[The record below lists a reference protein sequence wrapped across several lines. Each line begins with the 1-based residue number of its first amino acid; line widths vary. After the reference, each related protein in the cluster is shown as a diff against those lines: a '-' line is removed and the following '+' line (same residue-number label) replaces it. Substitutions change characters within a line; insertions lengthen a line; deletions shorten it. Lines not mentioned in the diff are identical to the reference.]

1 MKDRKR
7 TDNTAQIWVRT
18 DPGLKREAETIL
30 YDLGLTP
37 SAAITVFYKQVIRVG
52 GLPFSLMA
60 APPEAPKPAV
70 SPEPREP
77 LDPGAQA
84 IVDQLV
90 RNDRWRMGQ

>member
-1 MKDRKR
+1 MKERKR
-7 TDNTAQIWVRT
+7 TDNTAQIRVRT
-18 DPGLKREAETIL
+18 DPGLKREAETII

-37 SAAITVFYKQVIRVG
+37 SAAITVFYKQIIRVG

-60 APPEAPKPAV
+60 APEPAV